1 MLRKRIVPIWGRRT
15 VRTPPDRLCNKA
27 VGKGLQHSSG
37 RVIALGRLMLATLYL
52 IAVWLDSELPAD
64 TPSATY
70 GLLIAYIVFATAI
83 AASTWSSW
91 WYDARL
97 AGPAHAVDVIVFTL
111 LVLFTDGRT
120 SPYFAFFMFV
130 MLAAAIRWGWRATAL
145 TAVLLAL
152 MFTIT
157 GLLNLNPGEDLEPD
171 RFVIRAGHLAILS
184 MILIWFGASR
194 QWPRVPIEEVG
205 LNGQPALDESPL
217 EGALRSAVEGVRSGR
232 GIILWYDRDRGR
244 ASAIAVEDHTVT
256 DLAAAAETEVGMG
269 GNPFLYDLPRRRA
282 LWRDAERNL
291 VAFDPFDRVRAEA
304 ASELALK
311 EGLAVP
317 LRSDAGEGIMF
328 FERIRGLSTDHLDA
342 GSYVSV
348 RTAAHIQR
356 HRLLRTAEE
365 NAEARSRLI
374 LARDLHDS
382 VVQFLAGAAFRLEAM
397 KRANSAGRNVDDE
410 LNELKQLM
418 LQEQRELRS
427 FITSLRSGPLTAFSD
442 LARDLKALAA
452 HLSRQWDVKCEFV
465 AKPAQLMIP
474 TRVRLDAHQLTREA
488 VANAV
493 RHAGAKEVAV
503 EASANSDELKLEFIN
518 DGAEFPTRGGRIE
531 MPASLK
537 DRVEQAGGVLD
548 LARGMGVTKLSIIL
562 PIAEARY

>member
-1 MLRKRIVPIWGRRT
+1 MHLP
-15 VRTPPDRLCNKA
+15 

-52 IAVWLDSELPAD
+52 IAVWLDIELPIHK
-64 TPSATY
+64 PPATY
-70 GLLIAYIVFATAI
+70 GLLFGYILFSATI
-83 AASTWSSW
+83 TASTWNSW

-97 AGPAHAVDVIVFTL
+97 AGPAHAIDIVVFTL
-111 LVLFTDGRT
+111 LVLFTDGHT

-130 MLAAAIRWGWRATAL
+130 MLSAAIRWGWRATAL

-157 GLLNLNPGEDLEPD
+157 GLLDLTPGDELEPD

-194 QWPRVPIEEVG
+194 QWPRLALGELD

-217 EGALRSAVEGVRSGR
+217 EGGLRSAVDGLSSAR
-232 GIILWYDRDRGR
+232 GMILWHDRERDRVSGM
-244 ASAIAVEDHTVT
+244 AIEDQAVTE
-256 DLAAAAETEVGMG
+256 LEAATAETEIGIG
-269 GNPFLYDLPRRRA
+269 GAPFLYDLPKRRA
-282 LWRDAERNL
+282 LSRDADRNL
-291 VAFDPFDRVRAEA
+291 VAFNPFDRVRAETA
-304 ASELALK
+304 NQLRLD
-311 EGLAVP
+311 EGLAIP
-317 LRSDAGEGIMF
+317 IRSDGGDGIMF
-328 FERIRGLSTDHLDA
+328 LERVLGLSTDHLDA
-342 GSYVSV
+342 GVHAGAKA
-348 RTAAHIQR
+348 AAHIQR

-397 KRANSAGRNVDDE
+397 KRSNAAGRDVDPE

-427 FITSLRSGPLTAFSD
+427 FITSLRSGPLTSFND
-442 LARDLKALAA
+442 LAKDLKGLAV
-452 HLSRQWDVKCEFV
+452 HLSRQWDIRCEF
-465 AKPAQLMIP
+465 AWKPAELMIP
-474 TRVRLDAHQLTREA
+474 TRVRLDAHQLMREA

-493 RHAGAKEVAV
+493 RHAAAQSVTIEAAAKI
-503 EASANSDELKLEFIN
+503 DGLRLEFIN
-518 DGAEFPTRGGRIE
+518 DGTEFPTRGGRLE
-531 MPASLK
+531 MPESLRA
-537 DRVEQAGGVLD
+537 RVEQAGGALD
-548 LARGMGVTKLSIIL
+548 LARGMGVTKLSISL
-562 PIAEARY
+562 PIAEASY